1 MLPLENGSQVY
12 SDIEQTV
19 LSWVKL
25 YPSFE
30 DVPNLSALS
39 DGRFFLAL
47 LETLPN
53 FKLLN
58 KITEFNGELIVASR
72 VPIIKNIF
80 KSLIKYHQTYLL
92 RDVSG
97 LEINYVELCMGNKE
111 EIFRLLVMI
120 FSALESQE
128 SSKQNL
134 QSYVDK
140 LNQDEADILR

>member
-1 MLPLENGSQVY
+1 MLPLDNASQDY
-12 SDIEQTV
+12 SEIEQTV

-30 DVPNLSALS
+30 DISSISALS

-58 KITEFNGELIVASR
+58 KITEFSGELVVASH
-72 VPIIKNIF
+72 VPIIKNVF

-92 RDVSG
+92 KDVSK

-111 EIFRLLVMI
+111 
-120 FSALESQE
+120 
-128 SSKQNL
+128 
-134 QSYVDK
+134 
-140 LNQDEADILR
+140 